1 MKYSIYMKYLDYQDF
16 NYWGTFV
23 GPNHPDKQGL
33 TVTEK
38 FYIPKFMYIKHIRL
52 RSCVI
57 RRSRVRLW
65 PQASACFNIV
75 SLVLVLSVLLTYNS
89 KWRTEIYSFT
99 KKGKQSGVLTIS
111 IIIRVLSF
119 FKSLILSS
127 EFCQFLLLANVL
139 GIIICHFGKQKGNLF
154 QNSNVVFDVT
164 IIHHEQESV
173 FGHFFMDCVFI

>member
-1 MKYSIYMKYLDYQDF
+1 MKYSIYIKYLAYHQDF
-16 NYWGTFV
+16 NDWRTFV

-89 KWRTEIYSFT
+89 KWMTEIYFFT
-99 KKGKQSGVLTIS
+99 KKANSYVCLE

-119 FKSLILSS
+119 FKSLIFSS

-139 GIIICHFGKQKGNLF
+139 GIIICHFGKQKVNLF
-154 QNSNVVFDVT
+154 QNSKDMFDVT